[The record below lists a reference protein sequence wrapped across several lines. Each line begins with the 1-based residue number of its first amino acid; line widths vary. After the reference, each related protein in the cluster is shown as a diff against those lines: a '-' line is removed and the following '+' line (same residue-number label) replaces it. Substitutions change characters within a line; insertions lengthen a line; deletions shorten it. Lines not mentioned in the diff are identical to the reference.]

1 MHRCYGDSTGKKHAF
16 PALCKGHRN
25 GKQFLRR
32 HGQFDIHLCLSR
44 YVLASVIAIK
54 PQNPADFCVC
64 VHRSWLV
71 KLAWKSRFDNN
82 YKELRFLTGGK
93 NWTPLKYLKMEF
105 MRAFDGKNMFGI
117 QWTWIWIL
125 VPLPNPCDF
134 KQIFNLSKPMKIGV
148 MSYRIARR
156 LTYITV

>member
-1 MHRCYGDSTGKKHAF
+1 MPIWYS
-16 PALCKGHRN
+16 
-25 GKQFLRR
+25 
-32 HGQFDIHLCLSR
+32 
-44 YVLASVIAIK
+44 SVSFQICSSQCISNK
-54 PQNPADFCVC
+54 TSKSSWFVCVCVC

-105 MRAFDGKNMFGI
+105 MRVFDGKNMFGI

-125 VPLPNPCDF
+125 VPLPNLCDF

-156 LTYITV
+156 FTYMTV